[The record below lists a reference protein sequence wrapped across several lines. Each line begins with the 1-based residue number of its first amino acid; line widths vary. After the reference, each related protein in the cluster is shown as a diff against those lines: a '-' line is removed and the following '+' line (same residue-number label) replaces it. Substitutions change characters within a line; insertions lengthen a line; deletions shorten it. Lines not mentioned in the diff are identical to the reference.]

1 MSGLPHALATPSAL
15 KCVGTIFGSVG
26 KLVWMMKKEK
36 INSTSEISWSIVG
49 ILAAIVLFPAA

>member
-1 MSGLPHALATPSAL
+1 
-15 KCVGTIFGSVG
+15 VG